1 MADGH
6 KGALELFKVA
16 GVQVEIDFSWIIIA
30 FLVLW
35 SLSAGYFPITYPGHA
50 TVNYWIVGAVGTIL
64 FFASVLGHELSHAAV
79 GNQLGENIDRI
90 TLFIFGGMAH
100 LSGEPRTA
108 IDELKIAGVGPA
120 SSVVIAAIFW
130 IISKIIAAAG
140 GGATLWVAHF
150 SYLAFINV
158 ALAVFN
164 LLPGFPLDGGRLLRA
179 LLWYRWGDLR
189 RATARAAD
197 WGGGIAW
204 TLMALGALEIFG
216 GGLIGGLW
224 LIFIGLFLRAAA
236 SSGYQSLLIEQM
248 LAQTR
253 VRDLM
258 IREPV
263 AIAPELPIN
272 DAVERYFLHHGFTGY
287 PVVSDGRALG
297 VLSLS
302 RVRECPPEERA
313 TRHVADLMVPL
324 DNKLSIS
331 ADAPV
336 SAAMHQMADAD
347 AGRLLVMDGDRM
359 LGLITRSAIARF
371 VQLKMQLTAGETVPL

>member
-1 MADGH
+1 MADGRRNV
-6 KGALELFKVA
+6 LELIKIA
-16 GVQVEIDFSWIIIA
+16 GVQVEIDYSWIIIA

-35 SLSAGYFPITYPGHA
+35 SLSAGYFPITYPGHP
-50 TVNYWIVGAVGTIL
+50 VLSYWIVGAVGTIL

-108 IDELKIAGVGPA
+108 MDELKIAGVGPL
-120 SSVVIAAIFW
+120 SSIVIAAIFW
-130 IISKIIAAAG
+130 VISRMVAAAG
-140 GGATLWVAHF
+140 GGATLWVALF

-179 LLWYRWGDLR
+179 FLWYRWGDLR

-204 TLMALGALEIFG
+204 TLMALGALQIFG

-263 AIAPELPIN
+263 AIAPELSVN
-272 DAVERYFLHHGFTGY
+272 DAVQRYFLHHGFTGY

-302 RVRECPPEERA
+302 RVRECAPEERA
-313 TRHVADLMVPL
+313 TRRVSDLMVPL
-324 DNKLSIS
+324 ESKLRIS

-347 AGRLLVMDGDRM
+347 TGRLLVMEGDRM

-371 VQLKMQLTAGETVPL
+371 VQVKMQLSSGGKVSV